1 MSYHYL
7 VASLPS
13 LAFGTRNPFSSRELF
28 TRCAGVLKTS
38 DLAIL
43 EAVLEG
49 RPAGGN
55 AFAEAWTARETQ
67 LRKAVARIRGT
78 RLGIDSRSFQREHPG
93 YDVALAQ
100 AVTDALAQATPLE
113 REQALDRC
121 RWRLADELALDDPFG
136 LGVVLAFAV
145 KLRIAER
152 WAALSDDS
160 GQQKLDEMI
169 ETMTRAPADA
179 ALGDAPRILART
191 GKATETSEP

>member
-7 VASLPS
+7 VASLPT
-13 LAFGTRNPFSSRELF
+13 LAFGARHPFSSAEFF
-28 TRCAGVLKTS
+28 TRCSGVLKTD

-43 EAVLEG
+43 EAVQQG
-49 RPAGGN
+49 RPASGN
-55 AFAEAWTARETQ
+55 AFAEAWTAREIQ
-67 LRKAVARIRGT
+67 LRNAVARIRGT
-78 RLGIDSRSFQREHPG
+78 RLGIDSRGFQREHPG

-100 AVTDALAQATPLE
+100 AVTDALAHATPLE

-152 WAALSDDS
+152 WAALTEAA
-160 GQQKLDEMI
+160 GQSRLDEMI
-169 ETMTRAPADA
+169 QTMTAAQAAP
-179 ALGDAPRILART
+179 GDDPQTRIPL
-191 GKATETSEP
+191 GKATEMSEP

>member
-7 VASLPS
+7 VASLPT
-13 LAFGTRNPFSSRELF
+13 LRFGARPPFSSPEFF
-28 TRCAGVLKTS
+28 TRCSGVLKTD

-43 EAVLEG
+43 RAVQQG
-49 RPAGGN
+49 QAVNGS
-55 AFAEAWTARETQ
+55 AFADSWTAREIQ
-67 LRKAVARIRGT
+67 LRNAVARIRGT
-78 RLGIDSRSFQREHPG
+78 RLGIDSRGFQREHPG

-100 AVTDALAQATPLE
+100 AVADAMAHATPLE

-152 WAALSDDS
+152 WDGLSEAA
-160 GQQKLDEMI
+160 GQSKLDEMI
-169 ETMTRAPADA
+169 QTMTAAQA
-179 ALGDAPRILART
+179 ALGGDPQTRMPPA
-191 GKATETSEP
+191 KATEMSEP